1 MDQLDYLY
9 DVRGYADFEQEEFVG
24 KGSCSKATL
33 NELQRV
39 ISSLVHLWEH
49 VLHAAL
55 VTNLLRRQTW
65 CENYIDDMH
74 EWKPQCDDIRV
85 NWMITFSLLSI

>member
-39 ISSLVHLWEH
+39 ISSLVHL
-49 VLHAAL
+49 
-55 VTNLLRRQTW
+55 
-65 CENYIDDMH
+65 
-74 EWKPQCDDIRV
+74 
-85 NWMITFSLLSI
+85 